1 MHAAFAT
8 SYTGPSGGRI
18 DRFPFIIDVSFD
30 PLSIELPVWHDG
42 FRWVLKRYN
51 TSQNFEVDVLH
62 CPVVARKKGE
72 GLKWG
77 RLAFSM
83 AVLLT
88 MMIGT
93 LAGMYLLVNYL
104 LEQGERDGFEIDDLL
119 APLPEDR
126 IPLSEK
132 PPLFISQ
139 AEVVEFDC
147 RLVWERRAS
156 SPVLEGYEGMGAIL
170 NISLINDGE
179 TRLFVER
186 VFYETGWG
194 SSGSGDVGLY
204 VEPGERRYIRHLN
217 LDIPSP
223 PPNGSKLT
231 YSMHLELL
239 VEGVDTWV
247 RKDSVNFGTSDLKL
261 FSIEDAREA
270 PEYIHNTPYYYDKIN
285 DMIKD
290 DEEEIAS
297 LLENEG
303 MGGGRFTI
311 QDIVDAYEYVT
322 DSIDYKADPDDD
334 KNEWISPM
342 TCISRGGGDCEDF
355 SVLLASMITG
365 MGGNARV
372 LITSDHAF
380 TSVYIGENDAVLQDI
395 EKRFGISI
403 PFQILEDE
411 LGKWLIIEPQPNLIF
426 GWFPSDVHVQD
437 RAMENSYLYGV
448 DGLGWGYEN
457 SDVVYIVDIY
467 I

>member
-1 MHAAFAT
+1 
-8 SYTGPSGGRI
+8 
-18 DRFPFIIDVSFD
+18 
-30 PLSIELPVWHDG
+30 
-42 FRWVLKRYN
+42 
-51 TSQNFEVDVLH
+51 
-62 CPVVARKKGE
+62 
-72 GLKWG
+72 
-77 RLAFSM
+77 
-83 AVLLT
+83 
-88 MMIGT
+88 MMTGT
-93 LAGMYLLVNYL
+93 LVGVYLLVDHIL
-104 LEQGERDGFEIDDLL
+104 DQRERDGFEIEDLL
-119 APLPEDR
+119 VPMSDDR

-156 SPVLEGYEGMGAIL
+156 SPVLEGYEGIGAIL

-179 TRLFVER
+179 TRIFVER
-186 VFYETGWG
+186 VFYDTGWG
-194 SSGSGDVGLY
+194 STGSGDVRLY

-223 PPNGSKLT
+223 PPDGSELT

-239 VEGVDTWV
+239 VEGEDTWV
-247 RKDSVNFGTSDLKL
+247 RKDSVNFGTSYLKL
-261 FSIEDAREA
+261 YTIENSSEA
-270 PEYIHNTPYYYDKIN
+270 PEYRYNHPYYYDKIN

-290 DEEEIAS
+290 DEEGIAA
-297 LLENEG
+297 LLKNEG
-303 MGGGRFTI
+303 MDDGRFTI
-311 QDIVDAYEYVT
+311 QDIVDAYEFIT
-322 DSIDYKADPDDD
+322 DSIDYKADPDNG

-355 SVLLASMITG
+355 SVLLGSMITG
-365 MGGNARV
+365 MGGNVRV

-380 TSVYIGENDAVLQDI
+380 ISVYIGKNDAILQDI

-426 GWFPSDVHVQD
+426 GWFPSDILVQNSV
-437 RAMENSYLYGV
+437 MENSYMYGV
-448 DGLGWGYEN
+448 NGLGWGYEN